1 MDIYIY
7 ICMYEMICIYFY
19 IVSYTIYIY
28 YDYNYIDDR
37 YMIIYVEYM
46 VINHKHDCWDD
57 SPSS

>member
-1 MDIYIY
+1 
-7 ICMYEMICIYFY
+7 MYEMICIYFY